1 MQIDV
6 TESLSTA
13 DWQEA
18 IDCLVAMQLQSLQ
31 ADIRVHNAVISACR
45 RSQPEL
51 AQQHWFWSFI
61 I

>member
-18 IDCLVAMQLQSLQ
+18 IACLVAMQLQSLQ

-51 AQQHWFWSFI
+51 AQQC
-61 I
+61 